1 LPGRDAGFIVG
12 SMKAA
17 LSASTTPDLFGATLT
32 PRAEPPAA
40 HKDARQR
47 FLLPQDLAGSLKHLD
62 DSEIDRLLAAVTT
75 EAERRGRLL
84 RVAAS
89 KTPPSEDARTSLTRG
104 KLNAVRAETALA
116 KQRLNSV
123 RNAIPEVG
131 LLTARIVEN

>member
-1 LPGRDAGFIVG
+1 
-12 SMKAA
+12 
-17 LSASTTPDLFGATLT
+17 
-32 PRAEPPAA
+32 
-40 HKDARQR
+40 
-47 FLLPQDLAGSLKHLD
+47 LD

-89 KTPPSEDARTSLTRG
+89 KTLPSEDARTSLTRG